1 MEEERTIGPPQVHVG
16 LFARAHDFADE
27 LCAGIVYGAAI
38 QELATQQVKVTAA
51 LAETKSLDDP
61 DVQELADIDLEMELK
76 WQLATKMF
84 GIEA

>member
-16 LFARAHDFADE
+16 LFARAHDFVDE
-27 LCAGIVYGAAI
+27 LYAGIVYGAAV
-38 QELATQQVKVTAA
+38 QELAEQQIKVTAA

-61 DVQELADIDLEMELK
+61 GVQELAEIDMEMELK
-76 WQLATKMF
+76 WRLASELF